1 MTNTNILITGATGFI
16 GKVLTKKLLDLN
28 YNIVALSRNF
38 NGKSGYKNLIYLKS
52 DLNDFEN
59 IKEDIK
65 KFKPEIVIHFAWE
78 NIPVFNLENSL
89 KNLNNSINFFKFI
102 FNMNTCKKILV
113 SGSCLE
119 YSKSIGSCKESEKN
133 ISNNLLAWA
142 KESLRSW
149 LEMETLKFG
158 CKLAWFRI
166 FYVYGPHQR
175 ENSLIPSLV
184 NTFKNKKPILIN
196 NIFNSNDFVY
206 VNDVADAF
214 IAFLK
219 LEVPS
224 GIYNLGSGK
233 SLSILEI
240 SYLVEKLILGTS
252 KRTKLFLQK
261 SENLNKKNEVNFFA
275 NIEKTQFYLRWK
287 PKDNIKSG
295 ILKIIN
301 R

>member
-1 MTNTNILITGATGFI
+1 MNEVNVLITGATGFI
-16 GKVLTKKLLDLN
+16 GKALTKKLLGLN
-28 YNIVALSRNF
+28 FKILALSRNYIQQT
-38 NGKSGYKNLIYLKS
+38 NNENITWLKA

-59 IKEDIK
+59 IKEEIK
-65 KFKPEIVIHFAWE
+65 NFKPEIIIHLSWE
-78 NIPVFNLENSL
+78 NIPIFNLENSL
-89 KNLNNSINFFKFI
+89 KNLNNSINFFNFI
-102 FNMNTCKKILV
+102 FSLNSCKKILV

-133 ISNNLLAWA
+133 ISNNFLAWA

-149 LEMETLKFG
+149 LEMETLKSG
-158 CKLAWFRI
+158 CKLGWFRI

-196 NIFNSNDFVY
+196 NIFNSNDFIY

-240 SYLVEKLILGTS
+240 SYIVEELILGTR

-261 SENLNKKNEVNFFA
+261 SENINKKNEVNFIA
-275 NIEKTQFYLRWK
+275 NIEKTQLYLRWK
-287 PKDNIKSG
+287 PKHKIESG
-295 ILKIIN
+295 ILKTIN
-301 R
+301 S